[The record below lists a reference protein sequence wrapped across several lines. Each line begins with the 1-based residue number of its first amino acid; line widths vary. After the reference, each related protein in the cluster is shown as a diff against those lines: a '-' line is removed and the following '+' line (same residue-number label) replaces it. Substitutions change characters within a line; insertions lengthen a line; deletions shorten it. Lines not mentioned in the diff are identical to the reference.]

1 MDIITLAGFYRG
13 DDHSI
18 GLHFQNHDTAE
29 PIDITGW
36 QFVSTLKLSMAMA
49 DSGNLQVRYTVPEE
63 VDSSLKGNAIL
74 NFPHQQTRQ
83 LIPATYW
90 IDVQVTIGQQVRTLF
105 VGKIP
110 VWSDVTRSESYDAT

>member
-13 DDHSI
+13 DDHHI
-18 GLHFQNHDTAE
+18 GLHFQDHDTAE

-49 DSGNLQVRYTVPEE
+49 DTGNLQVRYTVPEGID
-63 VDSSLKGNAIL
+63 VSLKGTAIL
-74 NFPHQQTRQ
+74 RFPHQLTCQ
-83 LIPATYW
+83 LLPVTYW
-90 IDVQVTIGQQVRTLF
+90 IDVQVTIDQQVRTLF

-110 VWSDVTRSESYDAT
+110 VWSDVTRSEKNDAI

>member
-13 DDHSI
+13 DDHYI
-18 GLHFQNHDTAE
+18 GLHFQDHDTAE

-49 DSGNLQVRYTVPEE
+49 DTGNLQVRYTVPKEM
-63 VDSSLKGNAIL
+63 SKLLKGNVIL
-74 NFPHQQTRQ
+74 KFPHQQTNQ

-105 VGKIP
+105 VGQIP
-110 VWSDVTRSESYDAT
+110 VWSDVTRDENYDTT

>member
-18 GLHFQNHDTAE
+18 GLHFQDHDTAE

-49 DSGNLQVRYTVPEE
+49 DTGNLQVRYTVPENID
-63 VDSSLKGNAIL
+63 VSLKGTAFL
-74 NFPHQQTRQ
+74 KFPHQQTGL

-90 IDVQVTIGQQVRTLF
+90 IDV
-105 VGKIP
+105 
-110 VWSDVTRSESYDAT
+110 